1 MMQTLLFD
9 DKGETWDAKSTS
21 LAEALQASLSGDEL
35 SKYVVKNLGFVAA
48 SESDGSVRLRLR
60 PAVVAPTALSAL
72 FYWLHDQTIERV
84 LISCL
89 DGEWSHELV
98 RSRDEAMRRL
108 LALVKFITPDR
119 EGDFLSMPRPLH
131 QLQHSSPLRAA
142 LDAWSATL
150 GRYDAEVIRPSLQ
163 KALDDR
169 FVLVEAPDGS
179 PNLLIND
186 VGSGLTRLAE
196 YWLSRARGLRVEDQ
210 PDYAYGKWV
219 ARLYQQALSC
229 GEPLLEDVDAVVMW
243 PDQPRQSYRY
253 RRLVLPFK
261 RRDGSSVLLGTTLHD
276 PDIDLRIKRNQELL
290 QVLQ

>member
-1 MMQTLLFD
+1 
-9 DKGETWDAKSTS
+9 
-21 LAEALQASLSGDEL
+21 
-35 SKYVVKNLGFVAA
+35 
-48 SESDGSVRLRLR
+48 
-60 PAVVAPTALSAL
+60 
-72 FYWLHDQTIERV
+72 
-84 LISCL
+84 
-89 DGEWSHELV
+89 
-98 RSRDEAMRRL
+98 
-108 LALVKFITPDR
+108 
-119 EGDFLSMPRPLH
+119 LH
-131 QLQHSSPLRAA
+131 QLQPSSPLRAA

-179 PNLLIND
+179 PNLFIND

-229 GEPLLEDVDAVVMW
+229 SEPLLEDVDAVVMW
-243 PDQPRQSYRY
+243 PGQPRQSYRY

>member
-1 MMQTLLFD
+1 MMQSLLFD
-9 DKGETWDAKSTS
+9 DKGETWDANSTS

-48 SESDGSVRLRLR
+48 SKSDGSVRLRLR

-142 LDAWSATL
+142 LDAWSATP
-150 GRYDAEVIRPSLQ
+150 GQIR
-163 KALDDR
+163 R
-169 FVLVEAPDGS
+169 
-179 PNLLIND
+179 
-186 VGSGLTRLAE
+186 
-196 YWLSRARGLRVEDQ
+196 
-210 PDYAYGKWV
+210 
-219 ARLYQQALSC
+219 
-229 GEPLLEDVDAVVMW
+229 
-243 PDQPRQSYRY
+243 
-253 RRLVLPFK
+253 
-261 RRDGSSVLLGTTLHD
+261 
-276 PDIDLRIKRNQELL
+276 
-290 QVLQ
+290 